1 MTAGHPRLAGLAAAA
16 LVAAAGL
23 VGLSGGPASAAL
35 CSGHGV
41 NVVVDYHGLGGGVLK
56 GCDTSGAG
64 KTANKVFPA
73 AGYPLTYVRGSGF
86 VCRVNGKPASDPC
99 QTTSPANA
107 YWGLYWSDGKS
118 GTWTYATSGV
128 GGVSVPDGGFVAF
141 SWQNGGADDPPGTS
155 PVGVKPSPKPT
166 PTPKPQP
173 TTKPAK
179 PTKAT
184 KKATTSAAAT
194 KASAPSSSASASA
207 NASAPASAKASASAL
222 PTASPSSASASVLP
236 PTASDSASPDAATPT
251 ATQLASSEPD
261 TGGLPPWVPG
271 AVVVALGAATG
282 GVLWWRRGGRR
293 SGV

>member
-1 MTAGHPRLAGLAAAA
+1 MTSGHPRLAGLAVAA

-41 NVVVDYHGLGGGVLK
+41 NVVVDYHALGGGVLK

-73 AGYPLTYVRGSGF
+73 AGYKLDYAQRQAGF

-99 QTTSPANA
+99 VNTSPANA

-128 GGVSVPDGGFVAF
+128 GSVSVPDGGFVAL
-141 SWQNGGADDPPGTS
+141 SWQNGGPNDPPGTS

-166 PTPKPQP
+166 PKPHP

-179 PTKAT
+179 PTK
-184 KKATTSAAAT
+184 KATATATAT
-194 KASAPSSSASASA
+194 KAAAPSSSVAASAKT
-207 NASAPASAKASASAL
+207 KASASATASASASS
-222 PTASPSSASASVLP
+222 TASPSSASAGVLP

-261 TGGLPPWVPG
+261 TGGLPLWVPG

-282 GVLWWRRGGRR
+282 GVLWWRRSGRR
-293 SGV
+293 SGA